1 MRKEELSHKGVI
13 HLSISWTLKLDL
25 IEEAFSGINLVAK
38 GILGLFSRQVLA
50 KLEQGEYVS
59 LGRIKHSLTLMRL
72 TLHFGP

>member
-59 LGRIKHSLTLMRL
+59 L
-72 TLHFGP
+72 

>member
-1 MRKEELSHKGVI
+1 MRKEELSHKGLI

-25 IEEAFSGINLVAK
+25 TEEAFSGINLVAK

-59 LGRIKHSLTLMRL
+59 L
-72 TLHFGP
+72 

>member
-1 MRKEELSHKGVI
+1 MRKEELSHKGLI

-25 IEEAFSGINLVAK
+25 IEEAFGGINLVAK

-59 LGRIKHSLTLMRL
+59 L
-72 TLHFGP
+72 

>member
-13 HLSISWTLKLDL
+13 HLSIPWTLKLDL

-59 LGRIKHSLTLMRL
+59 
-72 TLHFGP
+72 FEE

>member
-59 LGRIKHSLTLMRL
+59 
-72 TLHFGP
+72 FEE